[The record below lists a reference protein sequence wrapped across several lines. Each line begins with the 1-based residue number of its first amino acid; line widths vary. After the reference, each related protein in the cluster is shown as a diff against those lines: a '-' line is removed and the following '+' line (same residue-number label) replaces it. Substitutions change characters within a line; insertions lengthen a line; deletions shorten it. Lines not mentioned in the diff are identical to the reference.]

1 MTTILVIFILS
12 LLCSLLLTPLIRNL
26 ACNAGVMDV
35 PSSRKVHKHAVPRIG
50 GLALFIAFFCPFILC
65 FLFQLDTLAV
75 KSLFG
80 DDRIVGF
87 LVGAVLIFSLGLVDD
102 LRDLPAVVK
111 LSGQVV
117 IALIAYFWGFQIHA
131 VSAPFVGGLSLWIF
145 SLPLTVFW
153 FVLVM
158 NAINLAD
165 GLDGLA
171 AGICLFVS
179 LAMLF
184 VCSTSGRIPEALAFA
199 ALAGATLGFLR
210 YNFYPASIF
219 MGDSGSYFL
228 GYTLAAL
235 SVAGSIKGQ
244 VATAMLIPVIA
255 LGVPLIDTLW
265 APFRR
270 FVFGQKIFQPD
281 RDHFHHKLVK
291 LGYTQR
297 RAVLLIYSLT
307 IMLGIGAITLVH
319 SQNDTAALILFVLGI
334 GVIFTTRYLGIDKF
348 FTLRRMLNWA
358 QDLSDEVGIRHD
370 RRSFLNHQARMAGA
384 ANLEELWQAV
394 CVSLQDLDFERAEL
408 QYIPQK
414 EAVYKGH
421 VPQQFSWKNID
432 RDEGNRK
439 NEAKAQEAT
448 PDQLC
453 PLSITLPLCEIREG
467 YFCNFGTLH
476 LEKNMYD
483 EPAGQYTL
491 KRIEHLRRTLIAT
504 LLKIAPH

>member
-1 MTTILVIFILS
+1 MTTILFTFLIALIAS
-12 LLCSLLLTPLIRNL
+12 LGLTPLVRRL
-26 ACNAGVMDV
+26 ARAAGLVDS
-35 PSSRKVHKHAVPRIG
+35 PTERKIHLEAVPRIG
-50 GLALFIAFFCPFILC
+50 GVALFAAFFSPFV
-65 FLFQLDTLAV
+65 LFAFFRPSSLAV
-75 KSLFG
+75 DQIFAFPNAP
-80 DDRIVGF
+80 GF
-87 LVGAVLIFSLGLVDD
+87 LVGAVIIFLLGIIDD
-102 LRDLPAVVK
+102 LRSLPAAVK

-117 IALIAYFWGFQIHA
+117 VALLAYSFGFQINA
-131 VSAPFVGGLSLWIF
+131 LSVPFLGGVTLGILSLPI
-145 SLPLTVFW
+145 TVFW

-184 VCSTSGRIPEALAFA
+184 VCSSTDRIVEALAFA
-199 ALAGATLGFLR
+199 SLAGTLLGFLR

-297 RAVLLIYSLT
+297 RAVLLIYFLT
-307 IMLGIGAITLVH
+307 IILGVGAIILVH
-319 SQNDTAALILFVLGI
+319 TQNDTAGLILFVLGV
-334 GVIFTTRYLGIDKF
+334 GVILVTRYLGIDKF
-348 FTLRRMLNWA
+348 FTLRRMLSWA
-358 QDLSDEVGIRHD
+358 QDLSDEVGISHN
-370 RRSFLNHQARMAGA
+370 RRSFLHHQVKITRA
-384 ANLEELWQAV
+384 ADLDNLWKVVCLSLEELEFESAEFKFIAQKQA
-394 CVSLQDLDFERAEL
+394 CE
-408 QYIPQK
+408 
-414 EAVYKGH
+414 KGH
-421 VPQQFSWKNID
+421 SD
-432 RDEGNRK
+432 RLFRWQRKKEISGNK
-439 NEAKAQEAT
+439 
-448 PDQLC
+448 DQHNAPCL
-453 PLSITLPLCEIREG
+453 LKIELPLHDNTEG
-467 YFCNFGTLH
+467 HFCNFGILL
-476 LEKNMYD
+476 LEKDMRH
-483 EPAGQYTL
+483 EIGEQYTL
-491 KRIEHLRRTLIAT
+491 KRVEHLRRTMIAT